1 MQCEEKTALTNNT
14 LNIVWSEILM
24 LVNTVTGTLSLSLSL
39 SLSLTHTHTRTHA
52 RAHTHTHTHTHRAGA
67 RGLFYGN
74 ACNEITYFSAAL
86 WQC

>member
-24 LVNTVTGTLSLSLSL
+24 LVNTVTGTLSLSLSH
-39 SLSLTHTHTRTHA
+39 THTHTHARA